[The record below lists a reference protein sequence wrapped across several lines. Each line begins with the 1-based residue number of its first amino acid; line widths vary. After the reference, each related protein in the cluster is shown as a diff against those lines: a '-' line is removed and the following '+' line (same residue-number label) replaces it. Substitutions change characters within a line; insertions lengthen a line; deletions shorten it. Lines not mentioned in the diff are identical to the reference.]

1 MQNELILL
9 GEKNNLNIQITSSE
23 KKEATISIL
32 DDKLLNQE
40 ISNVT
45 KYIVKALANN
55 KSTTIETENINDSKK
70 IIEMLKKNLTTIDTE
85 SDDSLA
91 KENVSC
97 NTINNQEINLKEIK
111 DSLFNISK
119 IKDDDKAIKSISL
132 DFLFSNEKRTIKNKD
147 VYLTDF
153 STTYSLYAQ
162 LVVESNGITKS
173 AYLVNY
179 SSKKDIKNFKNS
191 VISKIKDL
199 KIKINSQS
207 CKTDKYNIVLSND
220 CTSDLL
226 SQYKRI
232 FFAEEIS
239 KKISPLINKLDKK
252 IFSDNLT
259 IVEDPLNASFT
270 GYALFDSEGTKTQYK
285 KIVENGFF
293 KNKFYNNKYAKID
306 NVKSTG
312 NSDDVHNMYIVPDK
326 YNLNDLL
333 ETYDNCIYIDRLDG
347 LHVGCN
353 TINGDIS
360 LQASGFIIENGK
372 KVKGLEMV
380 IMTTNIFELFTN
392 VVKVGNDLKFSS
404 QNVGAPSLLIKNISI
419 SGSN

>member
-132 DFLFSNEKRTIKNKD
+132 DFLFLMRKNYKNKD

-232 FFAEEIS
+232 FLL
-239 KKISPLINKLDKK
+239 KKYQKNFSIN
-252 IFSDNLT
+252 
-259 IVEDPLNASFT
+259 
-270 GYALFDSEGTKTQYK
+270 
-285 KIVENGFF
+285 
-293 KNKFYNNKYAKID
+293 
-306 NVKSTG
+306 
-312 NSDDVHNMYIVPDK
+312 
-326 YNLNDLL
+326 
-333 ETYDNCIYIDRLDG
+333 
-347 LHVGCN
+347 
-353 TINGDIS
+353 
-360 LQASGFIIENGK
+360 
-372 KVKGLEMV
+372 
-380 IMTTNIFELFTN
+380 
-392 VVKVGNDLKFSS
+392 
-404 QNVGAPSLLIKNISI
+404 
-419 SGSN
+419 